1 MKIVIGEQRA
11 AGVWL
16 ILDQLALFDPGA
28 ERALLCIRSVP
39 LCVNIYIFKFSCL
52 HFECILSCDIS
63 KFLY

>member
-28 ERALLCIRSVP
+28 EQALLCIHSVP
-39 LCVNIYIFKFSCL
+39 LCVVYFQVLMFT
-52 HFECILSCDIS
+52 F
-63 KFLY
+63 